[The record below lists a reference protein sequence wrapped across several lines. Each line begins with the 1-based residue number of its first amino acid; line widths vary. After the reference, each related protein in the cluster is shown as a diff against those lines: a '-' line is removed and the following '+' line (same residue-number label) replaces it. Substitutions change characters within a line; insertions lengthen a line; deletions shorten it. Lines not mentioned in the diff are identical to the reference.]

1 MKLEVKAL
9 QMSLAI
15 HTLLLLLVFS
25 FSRDSFNAHKLVVID
40 LTLMDPITA
49 ATGTSGNK
57 KTHAAPEPEM
67 KHQKAETESKLTQDN
82 ENTQLAEQVPGV
94 ETVPMIHDS
103 KLSPVS
109 EDQGGSDSAG
119 TFLASTKESPEDSS
133 RDGGAL
139 RTDTKQVFGKGS
151 GNNGQV
157 ITGYL
162 KSHLSYIKDMIQK
175 NITYPDIARRNG
187 WMGKVKVSFIIVY
200 NGYAKNIEVIQSSGF
215 KILDKNAIEAI
226 KNASPFPKPPVEAQI
241 IIPIVYKLH

>member
-1 MKLEVKAL
+1 
-9 QMSLAI
+9 
-15 HTLLLLLVFS
+15 
-25 FSRDSFNAHKLVVID
+25 
-40 LTLMDPITA
+40 MDPVTV

-67 KHQKAETESKLTQDN
+67 KHQKAESENAKLLIEQKREEVKKEKAETESKLTQDN
-82 ENTQLAEQVPGV
+82 ENTQLAEQVPEV
-94 ETVPMIHDS
+94 ETAPMIHDS

-109 EDQGGSDSAG
+109 EDQGGSDSTG

-139 RTDTKQVFGKGS
+139 TTDTKQVFGKGS